1 MNSDTVKKLLD
12 EFYPQLEA
20 LETRCTAIQQF
31 LTDQR
36 LATDEQLA
44 PYLERAG
51 KTSSVK
57 WLANRLR
64 MEYLLTS
71 AVKELETDE
80 NSAETA
86 EKHAETASTVNLEED
101 NEEAP
106 EKAAL
111 KAGLGDVASEGERR
125 NQEKADSAEDQN

>member
-20 LETRCTAIQQF
+20 LETQCTAIQQF

-64 MEYLLTS
+64 MEHLLTS
-71 AVKELETDE
+71 AVKETEP
-80 NSAETA
+80 AEEPT
-86 EKHAETASTVNLEED
+86 EKHAETASTDNAEED
-101 NEEAP
+101 SEKAP

-111 KAGLGDVASEGERR
+111 QAGRGDAASEGERH
-125 NQEKADSAEDQN
+125 NQEKADSAEDKN